1 MYKFEVKDLKD
12 RFVLGILIVLS
23 WAVLIILQKYVP
35 IPSPIYILLG
45 VMVVYALL
53 IQAAQYHQKRKK
65 RKLIK
70 KGLFEKIEAEKRE
83 YKPFVS
89 ILIPAHNE
97 EFVIKETIDNILSIN
112 YEQFEIIVIDDR
124 STDNTAKVLG
134 KLSAEYG
141 NLKCHIRDKDAFPGK
156 SAVLNEILPLTKGDV
171 ICVFDADA
179 RVNPDFLERII
190 PYLSDTEVGA
200 VQARKIISNKE
211 VNFLTRCQDNE
222 YALDTHFQL
231 GRDCIKGAVELRGN
245 GQLVKKQ
252 ALLDIGGWNN
262 FTLTDDLDLSTRLHL
277 KGWDIRLCSDVS
289 VYEEGVTKFLPLLR
303 QRRRWVEGSIRRYL
317 DYFLNVMFSKEISL
331 RVSIDM
337 WAYIA
342 EFILPIWL
350 VSEYCIQGFKFIK
363 GVENNI
369 LVTLSIIPAIALFFV
384 SGLAYSLKKYKK
396 LSLLAAVKQAI
407 ETVIYMFIVWVP
419 VVSFIVFKIIF
430 FKRTM
435 DWGKTAHGT
444 EIAPTSEPEIKLAE
458 SAE

>member
-1 MYKFEVKDLKD
+1 MKD
-12 RFVLGILIVLS
+12 RFVLGILIILS

-45 VMVVYALL
+45 VMVLYTLL

-97 EFVIKETIDNILSIN
+97 EFVIKDTIDNVLAIE
-112 YEQFEIIVIDDR
+112 YENFEVIVIDDR
-124 STDNTAKVLG
+124 STDNTAKVLE
-134 KLSAEYG
+134 KLSAEYEK
-141 NLKCHIRDKDAFPGK
+141 LSCHIRDKDAFPGK
-156 SAVLNEILPLTKGDV
+156 SAVLNEILPLTKGEV

-179 RVNPDFLERII
+179 RVKSNFLKKII
-190 PYLSDTEVGA
+190 PYLSDPDVGA
-200 VQARKIISNKE
+200 AQARKIISNKE
-211 VNFLTRCQDNE
+211 INLLTRCQDNE

-245 GQLVKKQ
+245 GQLVKKE
-252 ALLDIGGWNN
+252 ALIAIDGWNN
-262 FTLTDDLDLSTRLHL
+262 FTLTDDLDISTRLHL
-277 KGWDIRLCSDVS
+277 KGWDIRLCPDVS
-289 VYEEGVTKFLPLLR
+289 VYEEGVLKFLPLLR

-317 DYFLNVMFSKEISL
+317 DYFLDVIVSKEISF
-331 RVSIDM
+331 RVRIDM
-337 WAYIA
+337 LAYII

-363 GVENNI
+363 GFENNI
-369 LVTLSIIPAIALFFV
+369 LITLSIIPAIALFFI
-384 SGLAYSLKKYKK
+384 SGLVYSLRKYKR
-396 LSLLAAVKQAI
+396 LSILNATKQAV
-407 ETVIYMFIVWVP
+407 ETMFYMLIVWVP

-430 FKRTM
+430 SKRTM

-444 EIAPTSEPEIKLAE
+444 PISVENELAQAVE
-458 SAE
+458 

>member
-1 MYKFEVKDLKD
+1 MKD
-12 RFVLGILIVLS
+12 RFVLGILIILS
-23 WAVLIILQKYVP
+23 WAILIILQKYIP

-45 VMVVYALL
+45 GMVLYTLL

-97 EFVIKETIDNILSIN
+97 EFVIKDTIDNILLLD
-112 YEQFEIIVIDDR
+112 YESFEIIVIDDR
-124 STDNTAKVLG
+124 STDNTAKVLE
-134 KLSAEYG
+134 KLSSEYE
-141 NLKCHIRDKDAFPGK
+141 NLKCHIRDKGAFPGK
-156 SAVLNEILPLTKGDV
+156 SAVLNEILPVTKGEV

-179 RVNPDFLERII
+179 RVKPNFLKKII
-190 PYLSDTEVGA
+190 TYLSDPDVGA
-200 VQARKIISNKE
+200 VQARKIISNKDF
-211 VNFLTRCQDNE
+211 NLLTRCQDNE

-245 GQLVKKQ
+245 GQLIKKQ

-262 FTLTDDLDLSTRLHL
+262 FTLTDDLDISTRLHL
-277 KGWDIRLCSDVS
+277 KGWDIRLCPDVS
-289 VYEEGVTKFLPLLR
+289 VYEEGVITFLPLLR

-317 DYFLNVMFSKEISL
+317 DYFLDVMFSKEISF
-331 RVSIDM
+331 RVSVDM

-363 GVENNI
+363 GIENNI
-369 LVTLSIIPAIALFFV
+369 LVTLSIIPAIALFFI
-384 SGLAYSLKKYKK
+384 SGLIYSLRKYKR
-396 LSLLAAVKQAI
+396 LSLLDAAKQAA
-407 ETVIYMFIVWVP
+407 ETIFYMFIVWVP
-419 VVSFIVFKIIF
+419 VVSFIIFKIIF
-430 FKRTM
+430 SKRTM

-444 EIAPTSEPEIKLAE
+444 AIAQFDESEKELVKTAE
-458 SAE
+458 

>member
-1 MYKFEVKDLKD
+1 LKD
-12 RFVLGILIVLS
+12 RFVLGILIILS

-45 VMVVYALL
+45 VMVLYTLL

-97 EFVIKETIDNILSIN
+97 EFVIKDTIDNVLAIE
-112 YEQFEIIVIDDR
+112 YENFEVIVIDDR
-124 STDNTAKVLG
+124 STDNTAKVLE
-134 KLSAEYG
+134 KLSAEYEK
-141 NLKCHIRDKDAFPGK
+141 LSCHIRDKDAFPGK
-156 SAVLNEILPLTKGDV
+156 SAVLNEILPLTKGEV

-179 RVNPDFLERII
+179 RVKSNFLKKII
-190 PYLSDTEVGA
+190 PYLSDPDVGA
-200 VQARKIISNKE
+200 AQARKIISNKE
-211 VNFLTRCQDNE
+211 INLLTRCQDNE

-245 GQLVKKQ
+245 GQLVKKE
-252 ALLDIGGWNN
+252 ALIAIDGWNN
-262 FTLTDDLDLSTRLHL
+262 FTLTDDLDISTRLHL
-277 KGWDIRLCSDVS
+277 KGWDIRLCPDVS
-289 VYEEGVTKFLPLLR
+289 VYEEGVLKFLPLLR

-317 DYFLNVMFSKEISL
+317 DYFLDVIISKEISF
-331 RVSIDM
+331 RVRIDM
-337 WAYIA
+337 LAYII

-363 GVENNI
+363 GFENNI
-369 LVTLSIIPAIALFFV
+369 LITLSIIPAIALFFI
-384 SGLAYSLKKYKK
+384 SGLVYSLRKYKR
-396 LSLLAAVKQAI
+396 LSILNATKQAV
-407 ETVIYMFIVWVP
+407 ETMFYMLIVWVP

-430 FKRTM
+430 SKRTM

-444 EIAPTSEPEIKLAE
+444 PISVENELAQAVE
-458 SAE
+458 

>member
-1 MYKFEVKDLKD
+1 MKNLKD
-12 RFVLGILIVLS
+12 RFVLGILIILS

-45 VMVVYALL
+45 VMVLYTLL

-83 YKPFVS
+83 YRPFVS

-97 EFVIKETIDNILSIN
+97 EFVIKDTIDNILALE
-112 YEQFEIIVIDDR
+112 YENFEVIVIDDR
-124 STDNTAKVLG
+124 STDNTAKVLE
-134 KLSAEYG
+134 KLSAEYEK
-141 NLKCHIRDKDAFPGK
+141 LSCHIRDKAAFPGK

-179 RVNPDFLERII
+179 RVKSNFLKKII
-190 PYLSDTEVGA
+190 PYLSDPDVGA
-200 VQARKIISNKE
+200 AQARKIISNKE
-211 VNFLTRCQDNE
+211 INLLTRCQDNE

-245 GQLVKKQ
+245 GQLVKKE
-252 ALLDIGGWNN
+252 ALIAIDGWNN
-262 FTLTDDLDLSTRLHL
+262 VTLTDDLDISTRLHL
-277 KGWDIRLCSDVS
+277 KGWDIRLCPDVS
-289 VYEEGVTKFLPLLR
+289 VYEEGVLKFLPLLR

-317 DYFLNVMFSKEISL
+317 DYFLDVIVSKEISF
-331 RVSIDM
+331 RVRIDM
-337 WAYIA
+337 LAYII

-363 GVENNI
+363 GFENNI
-369 LVTLSIIPAIALFFV
+369 LVTLSIIPAIALFFI
-384 SGLAYSLKKYKK
+384 SGLVYSLRKYKR
-396 LSLLAAVKQAI
+396 LSILNATKQAV
-407 ETVIYMFIVWVP
+407 ETMFYMFIVWVP

-430 FKRTM
+430 SKRTM
-435 DWGKTAHGT
+435 DWGKTAHGVNVN
-444 EIAPTSEPEIKLAE
+444 PLNEPEKELAQATE
-458 SAE
+458 

>member
-1 MYKFEVKDLKD
+1 MKD
-12 RFVLGILIVLS
+12 RFVLGILIILS

-45 VMVVYALL
+45 VMVLYALL

-97 EFVIKETIDNILSIN
+97 EFVIKDTINNVLAIE
-112 YEQFEIIVIDDR
+112 YEHFEVIIIDDR
-124 STDNTAKVLG
+124 STDNTAKVLEQ
-134 KLSAEYG
+134 LSAEYE
-141 NLKCHIRDKDAFPGK
+141 NLSCHIRDKAAFPGK

-171 ICVFDADA
+171 ICVLDADA
-179 RVNPDFLERII
+179 RVKTNFLKKIV
-190 PYLSDTEVGA
+190 PYLADPDVGA
-200 VQARKIISNKE
+200 AQARKIISNKDF
-211 VNFLTRCQDNE
+211 NLLTRCQDNE

-245 GQLVKKQ
+245 GQLVKKE
-252 ALLDIGGWNN
+252 ALIAINGWNN

-277 KGWDIRLCSDVS
+277 KGWDIRLCPDVN
-289 VYEEGVTKFLPLLR
+289 VYEEGVISFLPLLR

-317 DYFLNVMFSKEISL
+317 DYFLDVLCSKEISF

-350 VSEYCIQGFKFIK
+350 VSEDCIQGFKFIK

-384 SGLAYSLKKYKK
+384 SGLVYSLRKYKR
-396 LSLLAAVKQAI
+396 LSLLIAIKQAI
-407 ETVIYMFIVWVP
+407 ETMFYMFIVWVP

-430 FKRTM
+430 SKRTM
-435 DWGKTAHGT
+435 DWGKTAHGVNVN
-444 EIAPTSEPEIKLAE
+444 PLNEPEKKLDNATE
-458 SAE
+458 

>member
-1 MYKFEVKDLKD
+1 MKD
-12 RFVLGILIVLS
+12 RIVLGILILLS
-23 WAVLIILQKYVP
+23 WAVLIIVQKYIP
-35 IPSPIYILLG
+35 IPSPVYILLG

-70 KGLFEKIEAEKRE
+70 KGLFEKMEAEKRE

-97 EFVIKETIDNILSIN
+97 ELVIKDTIDNISSID
-112 YEQFEIIVIDDR
+112 YADFEIIVIDDR
-124 STDNTAKVLG
+124 STDNTAKVLES
-134 KLSAEYG
+134 LLG
-141 NLKCHIRDKDAFPGK
+141 NYKNFKFHIREKDSFPGK
-156 SAVLNEILPLTKGDV
+156 SAVLNEVLPLTKGDV

-179 RVNPDFLERII
+179 RVKPNFLNKII
-190 PYLSDTEVGA
+190 PYLADTEVGA
-200 VQARKIISNKE
+200 AQARKIISNKDL
-211 VNFLTRCQDNE
+211 NLLTRCQDNE

-245 GQLVKKQ
+245 GQLIKKE

-277 KGWDIRLCSDVS
+277 KDWDIRLCPDVN
-289 VYEEGVTKFLPLLR
+289 VYEEGVESFLPLLR

-317 DYFLNVMFSKEISL
+317 DYFFDIIFSREISF

-337 WAYIA
+337 WTYIS

-363 GVENNI
+363 GYENHI
-369 LVTLSIIPAIALFFV
+369 LITLSIVPAIGLFFF
-384 SGLAYSLKKYKK
+384 SGLAYSLRKYKR
-396 LSLLAAVKQAI
+396 LSIWNSARQAF
-407 ETVIYMFIVWVP
+407 ETGIYMFVVWVP

-430 FKRTM
+430 SNRTM
-435 DWGKTAHGT
+435 DWGKTAHGSSVSPMKT
-444 EIAPTSEPEIKLAE
+444 GEKELA
-458 SAE
+458 ATAD